1 MKYLRFKEKFVPLCR
16 HVTSTVLKELG
27 TSAPTEV
34 LFSYL
39 NGGIEPGG
47 FAALRAPRPFPLAAG
62 PLQSTVIKELR
73 GQEAAISFPSNP
85 FRKRA
90 FVGAARKRS

>member
-1 MKYLRFKEKFVPLCR
+1 MGVC
-16 HVTSTVLKELG
+16 
-27 TSAPTEV
+27 
-34 LFSYL
+34 
-39 NGGIEPGG
+39 GGIAIKGSQKIDGG
-47 FAALRAPRPFPLAAG
+47 FAALRATRPFPLAAG

-90 FVGAARKRS
+90 FVGAARKRN

>member
-1 MKYLRFKEKFVPLCR
+1 MQSLRSFAVSLSARRRGLATLRVP
-16 HVTSTVLKELG
+16 
-27 TSAPTEV
+27 
-34 LFSYL
+34 F
-39 NGGIEPGG
+39 
-47 FAALRAPRPFPLAAG
+47 PFPLAAG

-90 FVGAARKRS
+90 FDGPPENEISIAFAMLTP

>member
-1 MKYLRFKEKFVPLCR
+1 MKMGDLPHCVR
-16 HVTSTVLKELG
+16 HVPSR
-27 TSAPTEV
+27 S
-34 LFSYL
+34 
-39 NGGIEPGG
+39 
-47 FAALRAPRPFPLAAG
+47 PRG

-90 FVGAARKRS
+90 FVGAARKRN